1 MNLDAARVSDAELAV
16 TVAKQAGALLLDL
29 RENFGPVDPED
40 KVRRTELKDAA
51 DAASHDLIMS
61 MLSTAR
67 PQDAI
72 LSEEGVD
79 EVARDSASRVWI
91 VDPLDGT
98 KEYGLGRSDF
108 AVHIALW
115 DRNVGEHGQ
124 VTVGVVELPAQNRT
138 LSTIDEVP
146 APRAIDADRPVKL
159 IVSRSR
165 PPELAKDAGRLAL
178 ANVLSVEG
186 QNQHGVEVVNSG
198 SVGAKVAEVLADRA
212 DAYVHDTGFYEWDV
226 AAPLA
231 VAQHYGLVAS
241 HLDSSEVTFNH
252 RPPWVTNLVV
262 ALPTLAPFMID

>member
-1 MNLDAARVSDAELAV
+1 VTPVESDTQLAI
-16 TVAKQAGALLLDL
+16 TVAKKAGQLLLVL
-29 RENFGPVDPED
+29 RENFGPVDADD
-40 KVRRTELKDAA
+40 KVRRTELKDQA
-51 DAASHDLIMS
+51 DAASHELIMA
-61 MLSTAR
+61 LLGEAR
-67 PQDAI
+67 PDDAI

-79 EVARDSASRVWI
+79 EVARDSADRVWI

-115 DRNVGEHGQ
+115 DRNVGEVGGLI
-124 VTVGVVELPAQNRT
+124 VGVLDLPAQQRT
-138 LSTIDEVP
+138 LSTIDDVT
-146 APRAIDADRPVKL
+146 APRTIDDSRAVQL

-165 PPELAKDAGRLAL
+165 PPEIAKDAGREVLAG
-178 ANVLSVEG
+178 VLLHES
-186 QNQHGVEVVNSG
+186 QTSHGVEVLHSG

-212 DAYVHDTGFYEWDV
+212 DAYVHDAGFYEWDV

-231 VAQHYGLVAS
+231 VAQHYGLIAS
-241 HLDSSEVTFNH
+241 HIDGSEITFNH

>member
-1 MNLDAARVSDAELAV
+1 MESDAQLAI
-16 TVAKQAGALLLDL
+16 TVAKQAGQLLLEL
-29 RENFGPVDPED
+29 RKNFGSVDPDD
-40 KVRRTELKDAA
+40 KDRRTELKDQA
-51 DAASHDLIMS
+51 DAASHELIMS
-61 MLSTAR
+61 LLGEAR
-67 PQDAI
+67 PDDAV

-79 EVARDSASRVWI
+79 EVARDSADRVWI

-115 DRNVGEHGQ
+115 DRNLGAFGGLVAGA
-124 VTVGVVELPAQNRT
+124 VDLPAQGRT
-138 LSTIDEVP
+138 LSTIDDVS
-146 APRAIDADRPVKL
+146 APRTIDDSRPVQL

-165 PPELAKDAGRLAL
+165 PPEIAKDAGRDAL
-178 ANVLSVEG
+178 ANILEIEDQTS
-186 QNQHGVEVVNSG
+186 HGVEVLHSG

-231 VAQHYGLVAS
+231 VAQHYGLIAS
-241 HLDSSEVTFNH
+241 HIGGSDITFNH

>member
-1 MNLDAARVSDAELAV
+1 MESQSVTDAELAIA
-16 TVAKQAGALLLDL
+16 VAKRAGALLLEL
-29 RENFGPVDPED
+29 RADFGAVDPDD
-40 KVRRTELKDAA
+40 KDRRTELKDKA
-51 DAASHDLIMS
+51 DAASHQLIMKL
-61 MLSTAR
+61 LSEAR
-67 PQDAI
+67 PDDAI

-79 EVARDSASRVWI
+79 EIQRDTAARVWI

-115 DRNVGEHGQ
+115 DRSVGPDGSL
-124 VTVGVVELPAQNRT
+124 TVGVLDLPAQQRT
-138 LSTIDEVP
+138 LSTIDEVSS
-146 APRAIDADRPVKL
+146 PRAIDDSRPVQL

-165 PPELAKDAGRLAL
+165 PPEIAKDPGREGLAG
-178 ANVLSVEG
+178 VLQAAG
-186 QNQHGVEVVNSG
+186 KTDHGVEVLHSG

-241 HLDSSEVTFNH
+241 HIDGSTVTFNH
-252 RPPWVTNLVV
+252 RPPWVSDLAVS
-262 ALPTLAPFMID
+262 LPTLAPFMID